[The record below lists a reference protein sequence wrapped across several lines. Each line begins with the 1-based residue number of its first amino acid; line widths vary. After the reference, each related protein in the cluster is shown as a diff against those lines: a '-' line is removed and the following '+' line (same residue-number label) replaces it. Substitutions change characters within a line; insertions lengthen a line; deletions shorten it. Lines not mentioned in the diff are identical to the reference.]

1 MIVVTAT
8 FMEYDWALDMK
19 NSFAEYFIGT
29 DIVAVSRIQNIIH
42 KHSDRFKK
50 HTFTENEKKYCD
62 LKPNPA
68 IHYAGRFAAK
78 EAIKKA
84 LYSSKIINSIDFVD
98 IEILNSDSGVP
109 EVQLLHHELNNF
121 HVKISI
127 SHIEEY
133 AIAFALVSSS

>member
-1 MIVVTAT
+1 MP
-8 FMEYDWALDMK
+8 
-19 NSFAEYFIGT
+19 EYFIGT

-78 EAIKKA
+78 EAVKKA
-84 LYSSKIINSIDFVD
+84 LYSSKIINSIDFVN
-98 IEILNSDSGVP
+98 IEILSSNSGVP
-109 EVQLLHHELNNF
+109 EVQLSHPDLKNIQ
-121 HVKISI
+121 VKISI

>member
-1 MIVVTAT
+1 M
-8 FMEYDWALDMK
+8 
-19 NSFAEYFIGT
+19 SEYFIGT
-29 DIVAVSRIQNIIH
+29 DIVAVSRIQKIIH
-42 KHSDRFKK
+42 EHSERFKK
-50 HTFTENEKKYCD
+50 HTFTENEKNYCD

-98 IEILNSDSGVP
+98 IEIVISDSGVP
-109 EVQLLHHELNNF
+109 EVQLLHHELYNF

>member
-1 MIVVTAT
+1 MP
-8 FMEYDWALDMK
+8 
-19 NSFAEYFIGT
+19 EYFIGT

-42 KHSDRFKK
+42 KHTDRFKK

-109 EVQLLHHELNNF
+109 EVLLSHHELNNF

>member
-1 MIVVTAT
+1 MP
-8 FMEYDWALDMK
+8 
-19 NSFAEYFIGT
+19 EYFIGT

-78 EAIKKA
+78 EAVKKA

-98 IEILNSDSGVP
+98 IEILSSNSGVP
-109 EVQLLHHELNNF
+109 EVQISHPDLKNIQ
-121 HVKISI
+121 VKISI

>member
-1 MIVVTAT
+1 MP
-8 FMEYDWALDMK
+8 
-19 NSFAEYFIGT
+19 EYFIGT

-42 KHSDRFKK
+42 KHTDRFKK

-109 EVQLLHHELNNF
+109 EVQLSHYELNNF

>member
-1 MIVVTAT
+1 MP
-8 FMEYDWALDMK
+8 
-19 NSFAEYFIGT
+19 EYFIGT

-68 IHYAGRFAAK
+68 FHYAGRFAAK

>member
-1 MIVVTAT
+1 MP
-8 FMEYDWALDMK
+8 
-19 NSFAEYFIGT
+19 EYFIGT

-42 KHSDRFKK
+42 KHTDRFKK

-109 EVQLLHHELNNF
+109 EVQLSRHELNNF

>member
-1 MIVVTAT
+1 MP
-8 FMEYDWALDMK
+8 
-19 NSFAEYFIGT
+19 EYFIGT

-98 IEILNSDSGVP
+98 IEILSSNSGVP
-109 EVQLLHHELNNF
+109 EVQLSHPDLKNIQ
-121 HVKISI
+121 VKISI

>member
-1 MIVVTAT
+1 MP
-8 FMEYDWALDMK
+8 
-19 NSFAEYFIGT
+19 EYFIGT

-42 KHSDRFKK
+42 KYTDRFKK

>member
-1 MIVVTAT
+1 MP
-8 FMEYDWALDMK
+8 
-19 NSFAEYFIGT
+19 EYFIGT

-42 KHSDRFKK
+42 KHTDRFKK

-84 LYSSKIINSIDFVD
+84 LLSNALVESISLKK
-98 IEILNSDSGVP
+98 IEILNNSEKIPYVFIKSL
-109 EVQLLHHELNNF
+109 QNIKIN
-121 HVKISI
+121 ISI
-127 SHIEEY
+127 SHENDF
-133 AIAFALVSSS
+133 AIAVVLSEKIK

>member
-1 MIVVTAT
+1 MP
-8 FMEYDWALDMK
+8 
-19 NSFAEYFIGT
+19 EYFIGT

-98 IEILNSDSGVP
+98 IEILNSDFGVP
-109 EVQLLHHELNNF
+109 EVQLSHHELNNF

>member
-1 MIVVTAT
+1 MP
-8 FMEYDWALDMK
+8 
-19 NSFAEYFIGT
+19 EYFIGT
-29 DIVAVSRIQNIIH
+29 DIVAVSHIQNIIH
-42 KHSDRFKK
+42 KHTDRFKK

>member
-1 MIVVTAT
+1 MP
-8 FMEYDWALDMK
+8 
-19 NSFAEYFIGT
+19 EYFIGT

-98 IEILNSDSGVP
+98 IEILNSDSGSP
-109 EVQLLHHELNNF
+109 EVLLSHHELNNF

>member
-1 MIVVTAT
+1 MP
-8 FMEYDWALDMK
+8 
-19 NSFAEYFIGT
+19 EYFIGT

-109 EVQLLHHELNNF
+109 EVQLLLHELNNF

>member
-1 MIVVTAT
+1 MP
-8 FMEYDWALDMK
+8 
-19 NSFAEYFIGT
+19 EYFIGT

-42 KHSDRFKK
+42 KQSDRFKK

-109 EVQLLHHELNNF
+109 EVQLSHHELNNF

>member
-1 MIVVTAT
+1 MP
-8 FMEYDWALDMK
+8 
-19 NSFAEYFIGT
+19 EYFIGT
-29 DIVAVSRIQNIIH
+29 DIVAVSRIQNTIH
-42 KHSDRFKK
+42 KHTDRFKK

>member
-1 MIVVTAT
+1 VP
-8 FMEYDWALDMK
+8 
-19 NSFAEYFIGT
+19 EYFIGT

-42 KHSDRFKK
+42 KHTDRFKK

>member
-1 MIVVTAT
+1 MP
-8 FMEYDWALDMK
+8 
-19 NSFAEYFIGT
+19 EYFIGT

-109 EVQLLHHELNNF
+109 KVQLSHHKLNNF

>member
-1 MIVVTAT
+1 MP
-8 FMEYDWALDMK
+8 
-19 NSFAEYFIGT
+19 EYFIGT
-29 DIVAVSRIQNIIH
+29 DIVAVSRIQKIIH
-42 KHSDRFKK
+42 EHSERFKK
-50 HTFTENEKKYCD
+50 HTFTENEKNYCD

-98 IEILNSDSGVP
+98 IEILNSDSGAP
-109 EVQLLHHELNNF
+109 EVLLSHHEFNNF

>member
-1 MIVVTAT
+1 VP
-8 FMEYDWALDMK
+8 
-19 NSFAEYFIGT
+19 EYFIGT

>member
-1 MIVVTAT
+1 MP
-8 FMEYDWALDMK
+8 
-19 NSFAEYFIGT
+19 EYFIGT

-98 IEILNSDSGVP
+98 IEILNSYSGVP

>member
-1 MIVVTAT
+1 MP
-8 FMEYDWALDMK
+8 
-19 NSFAEYFIGT
+19 EYFIGT
-29 DIVAVSRIQNIIH
+29 DIVAVSRIQKIIH
-42 KHSDRFKK
+42 DHSERFKK

-78 EAIKKA
+78 EAVKKA

-98 IEILNSDSGVP
+98 IEILSSNSGVP
-109 EVQLLHHELNNF
+109 EVQISHPDLKNIQ
-121 HVKISI
+121 VKISI

>member
-1 MIVVTAT
+1 VP
-8 FMEYDWALDMK
+8 
-19 NSFAEYFIGT
+19 EYFIGT

-109 EVQLLHHELNNF
+109 KVQLSHHKLNNF

>member
-1 MIVVTAT
+1 MP
-8 FMEYDWALDMK
+8 
-19 NSFAEYFIGT
+19 EYFIGT

-42 KHSDRFKK
+42 KHTDRFKK

-98 IEILNSDSGVP
+98 IDKDTFNISVP
-109 EVQLLHHELNNF
+109 KL
-121 HVKISI
+121 
-127 SHIEEY
+127 
-133 AIAFALVSSS
+133 IAKLIVAKKRKKSCSTSQR

>member
-1 MIVVTAT
+1 MP
-8 FMEYDWALDMK
+8 
-19 NSFAEYFIGT
+19 EYFIGT
-29 DIVAVSRIQNIIH
+29 DIVAVSRIQKIIH
-42 KHSDRFKK
+42 IHSDRFKK

-78 EAIKKA
+78 EAVKKA

-127 SHIEEY
+127 YHIEEY

>member
-1 MIVVTAT
+1 MP
-8 FMEYDWALDMK
+8 
-19 NSFAEYFIGT
+19 EYFIGT

-84 LYSSKIINSIDFVD
+84 LYSSKIINSIDFVN
-98 IEILNSDSGVP
+98 IEILSSNSGVP
-109 EVQLLHHELNNF
+109 EVQLSHPDLKNIQ
-121 HVKISI
+121 VKISI

>member
-1 MIVVTAT
+1 MP
-8 FMEYDWALDMK
+8 
-19 NSFAEYFIGT
+19 EYFIGT
-29 DIVAVSRIQNIIH
+29 DIVTVSRIQKIIH
-42 KHSDRFKK
+42 EHSERFKK
-50 HTFTENEKKYCD
+50 HTFTENEKNYCD

>member
-1 MIVVTAT
+1 MP
-8 FMEYDWALDMK
+8 
-19 NSFAEYFIGT
+19 EYFIGT

>member
-1 MIVVTAT
+1 VP
-8 FMEYDWALDMK
+8 
-19 NSFAEYFIGT
+19 EYFIGT

-42 KHSDRFKK
+42 KHTDRFKK

-109 EVQLLHHELNNF
+109 EVKLSHHELNNF